1 MSAADWLGCN
11 HRSVENG
18 PPSWSLP
25 LDGDHRTDWVM
36 SHEFTSG
43 WGNFLWTS
51 NISRWRISRLKSCKW
66 AQTTYPL
73 PRVTGQVRCGVQAT
87 PRQKEV

>member
-43 WGNFLWTS
+43 WGQSVARMQKSENY
-51 NISRWRISRLKSCKW
+51 LKRPILSSTVVMSS
-66 AQTTYPL
+66 A
-73 PRVTGQVRCGVQAT
+73 AAID
-87 PRQKEV
+87 